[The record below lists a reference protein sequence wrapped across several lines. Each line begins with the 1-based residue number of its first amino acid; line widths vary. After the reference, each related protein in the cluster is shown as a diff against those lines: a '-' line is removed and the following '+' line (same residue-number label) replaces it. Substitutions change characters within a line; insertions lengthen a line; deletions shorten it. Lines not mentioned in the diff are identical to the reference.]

1 MSEETRAAL
10 EGPIV
15 IGSSLVLGMLVCSL
29 FDLPFGIGF
38 LIAVLAVAAYGIY
51 KLMQKQAE
59 EAAKEQAAQEVDRM
73 YASGNWMPNLNELQT
88 EFAHYN
94 IHDVDSNAN
103 FQRAQLILSMY
114 MSKCGVPEKYHS
126 IYNTK
131 DRISKYVTEIEVKIQ
146 KEKEEKIAREKRIL
160 LDNLRKDEAIYKKQH
175 TQYAELIGREKSIR
189 YCQDQID
196 EWNKRIQQY
205 QKQAQT
211 VRNAGNTLYETTR
224 ERESNWAL
232 PGGIASGIAGGAAGL
247 AVAADVERK
256 NEQIRGRND
265 NLASSIAVAMDAKST
280 DIYREIVRA
289 EDSVKHWEK
298 QLNKSKLLLV
308 ESMDEKVLL
317 KKLSPKVLHIENS
330 QTGAV
335 KLEIE
340 LRKTP
345 DFTICE
351 NVSAVVDGSIRIIL
365 KADGKKVGTA
375 MCTLDLSGSYR
386 KQTMICICTDI
397 SKQEDDYQV
406 SFEPYH
412 LWAVEKC

>member
-1 MSEETRAAL
+1 MSEEDRKAL
-10 EGPIV
+10 IVPIV
-15 IGSSLVLGMLVCSL
+15 VGTSSILGMMMCSL
-29 FDLPFGIGF
+29 LGLPIGIVLLVGVLAFIAFGIF
-38 LIAVLAVAAYGIY
+38 KWIQCV
-51 KLMQKQAE
+51 
-59 EAAKEQAAQEVDRM
+59 AKEKAQEQATQEADRL
-73 YASGNWMPNLNELQT
+73 YASGDWMPDLKELRT
-88 EFAHYN
+88 EFARYN
-94 IHDVDSNAN
+94 IHDVDSSAS

-114 MSKCGVPEKYHS
+114 LNKCGVPEKYHS
-126 IYNTK
+126 IYSTK
-131 DRISKYVTEIEVKIQ
+131 DRISKYVTEIEAKIQ
-146 KEKEEKIAREKRIL
+146 KEQEEKIAREKRIL

-175 TQYAELIGREKSIR
+175 TQYADLIGREKSIR

-205 QKQAQT
+205 RQQAQT
-211 VRNAGNTLYETTR
+211 VRDVGNKLYETTR
-224 ERESNWAL
+224 ERESDWAL
-232 PGGIASGIAGGAAGL
+232 HGGIASGIAGGAAGL
-247 AVAADVERK
+247 AVAADVER
-256 NEQIRGRND
+256 NNAQIRDRND
-265 NLASSIAVAMDAKST
+265 SLATGIAAAVHAKNS
-280 DIYREIVRA
+280 DIYRDIVRA
-289 EDSVKHWEK
+289 EDSVKYWEK
-298 QLNKSKLLLV
+298 QLNKAKLLLV
-308 ESMDEKVLL
+308 ESMDEKALL

-397 SKQEDDYQV
+397 SKQEENYQV
-406 SFEPYH
+406 SFEPHH
-412 LWAVEKC
+412 LWAVEKN